1 MAMALTGWPYEYMYR
16 YITSIRIRIRP
27 ACYQIPKYV
36 L

>member
-1 MAMALTGWPYEYMYR
+1 MALTGWPYEYMYR
-16 YITSIRIRIRP
+16 YITSIRIRP